1 MSTQLEPRT
10 AEDPAYQGAV
20 KRAEE
25 LQGYYIH
32 LLVYTVVNGGLFAI
46 NLLTK
51 SDDGEWWF
59 FWPLVGWGIGLAI
72 HTMVLF
78 AGIFSEG
85 WKARKAKEIYR
96 RVTRA

>member
-1 MSTQLEPRT
+1 MSTELEPRT
-10 AEDPAYQGAV
+10 AEDPAYEAAV

-32 LLVYTVVNGGLFAI
+32 LLVYTIVNGGLFAI

-51 SDDGEWWF
+51 SDEGAWWF
-59 FWPLVGWGIGLAI
+59 VWPLAGWGIGLAI
-72 HTMVLF
+72 HTMVMF

-85 WKARKAKEIYR
+85 WKARKAEEIYR
-96 RVTRA
+96 RTSRA